1 MADIWNKFLRC
12 ECPFQCLKE
21 VLKALMVLVGSDN
34 EMLSKQCY
42 WYLQLK
48 THAVL
53 ECHLPVLACSSIGE
67 AVESWPSTKHW
78 CWDFGKCWV
87 QSKWSSSSDCSQWI
101 THGSVIYHT
110 FTGDDL
116 HFSHLHRWRPSLFTP
131 IPHLH
136 RWRPSLFTP
145 IPHLHWWRPSLFTPI
160 PHLHRW
166 RPSLFTP
173 IPHLHRG
180 RTGAHLH
187 RWRPSLFTPIPHLHR
202 WRTSHFTACFLYVV
216 VFFDYWVQSD
226 ENDWLCMCSKLS
238 VHTHTHTHT
247 VQSYSVW
254 VKLVRR

>member
-87 QSKWSSSSDCSQWI
+87 QSKCSSSSDCSQWI

-116 HFSHLHRWRPSLFTP
+116 HLSHLYHTYTGDDLHFSHLYHTYTGDELHISLLVSFMLLYFLIIGCNQMKTTDFACAPSCQCT
-131 IPHLH
+131 
-136 RWRPSLFTP
+136 
-145 IPHLHWWRPSLFTPI
+145 
-160 PHLHRW
+160 
-166 RPSLFTP
+166 
-173 IPHLHRG
+173 
-180 RTGAHLH
+180 
-187 RWRPSLFTPIPHLHR
+187 
-202 WRTSHFTACFLYVV
+202 
-216 VFFDYWVQSD
+216 
-226 ENDWLCMCSKLS
+226 
-238 VHTHTHTHT
+238 HTHTHTHT